1 MLAGAGLMAAA
12 VFLFFLRVDY
22 ATLVAFGVASGIAY
36 PLYAIPV
43 TSSVFD
49 LIGMSRESAE
59 HRVELVVLRELGL
72 NAGRVIG
79 VSLYLAV
86 VSVVDSTAS
95 IVWLMLAV
103 GSSPLAA
110 WWCLR
115 GIHTARFAQNQ

>member
-86 VSVVDSTAS
+86 VDSTAS